1 VGRRRRRQ
9 RLPEEPVTATIES
22 LSHEGRGIARIE
34 GKTVFVDNALPG
46 ETVRMRYRSVGKRF
60 DAGIAE
66 AVIADPAPERVE
78 PACAFYGLCGGCSL
92 QHMAPEAQIRFKQ
105 QTLAEAFE
113 HIGKVAPRHWLE
125 PLTGPVWGYRQ
136 KARLGVRNVPKKG
149 RVLVGFREKF
159 SQYLADMRSC
169 EVLDPR
175 VGHRL
180 EALSELIGS
189 LEAKSRIAQI
199 EVAIG
204 DEQAALVFR
213 NLDPLNEADQARLAA
228 FGEQSG
234 FQIWLQPGGPD
245 TAQPLDPDV
254 PPLEYALP
262 EFNVRLRFRPTD
274 FTQVNAEINRRMV
287 GRALDLLAPEPGE
300 RVLELFCGLG
310 NFSLP
315 LARSGADIVA
325 VEGEAGLVQRAREN
339 AERNGI
345 DNVTFHVAN
354 LFEPDPDAPW
364 LRGQHYDRILFD
376 PPRSG
381 AVEILPF
388 VAATGARR
396 LVYVSCNP
404 ATLARDAGILVHEHG
419 YTLEQAGVMDMFPHT
434 AHVESI
440 ALFTREG

>member
-1 VGRRRRRQ
+1 MGRRRRRQ
-9 RLPEEPVTATIES
+9 RLPQEPVVATIES

-46 ETVRMRYRSVGKRF
+46 ETVRLRYRSVGKRF

-66 AVIADPAPERVE
+66 AILENPSADRVE

-92 QHMAPEAQIRFKQ
+92 QHMDPAAQIRFKQ
-105 QTLAEAFE
+105 QTLAESFT
-113 HIGKVAPRHWLE
+113 HIGKVEPREWLE

-136 KARLGVRNVPKKG
+136 KARVGVRNVPKKG

-159 SQYLADMRSC
+159 SQYLADMRAC

-180 EALSELIGS
+180 EALSDLVGS
-189 LEAKSRIAQI
+189 LEAASRIAQI

-204 DEQAALVFR
+204 DEEAALVFR
-213 NLDPLNEADQARLAA
+213 NLDPLSEADQEKLAA
-228 FGEQSG
+228 FGRQTG

-245 TAQPLDPDV
+245 TAQPLDPDL

-262 EFNVRLRFRPTD
+262 AYDARLRFLPTD
-274 FTQVNAEINRRMV
+274 FTQVNAAINRRMV
-287 GRALDLLAPEPGE
+287 ERAVNLLAPAAGE

-315 LARSGADIVA
+315 LARSGAEIVA

-339 AERNGI
+339 AERNALT
-345 DNVTFHVAN
+345 NVEFHVAN
-354 LFEPDPDAPW
+354 LMEPDPDAPW
-364 LRGQHYDRILFD
+364 LRGREYDKVLFD

-388 VAATGARR
+388 VARTGARR
-396 LVYVSCNP
+396 IVYVSCNP
-404 ATLARDAGILVHEHG
+404 ATLARDAGLLVHEHG
-419 YTLEQAGVMDMFPHT
+419 YTLETAGVMDMFPHT

-440 ALFTREG
+440 ALFTK

>member
-1 VGRRRRRQ
+1 MARRRRRS
-9 RLPEEPVTATIES
+9 RLPAEPVVARIES

-46 ETVRMRYRSVGKRF
+46 ETVRLRYRSVGKRF

-66 AVIADPAPERVE
+66 EVLENPSPLRVE
-78 PACAFYGLCGGCSL
+78 PACEFYGLCGGCSL
-92 QHMAPEAQIRFKQ
+92 QHMAAEAQIRFKQ
-105 QTLAEAFE
+105 ETLAEAFE
-113 HIGKVAPRHWLE
+113 HVGRVTPDEWLE

-159 SQYLADMRSC
+159 SQYLADMRAC

-180 EALSELIGS
+180 EALSSLIGS
-189 LEAKSRIAQI
+189 LEAAGSIAQI

-204 DEQAALVFR
+204 DEEAALVFR
-213 NLDPLNEADQARLAA
+213 NLDPLCEADRAKLAA
-228 FGEQSG
+228 FGEQTG

-245 TAQPLDPDV
+245 TARPLRDDR

-262 EFNVRLRFRPTD
+262 DFDVRLRFQPTD
-274 FTQVNAEINRRMV
+274 FTQVNSRINRRMV
-287 GRALDLLAPEPGE
+287 RRALALLAPQAGEP
-300 RVLELFCGLG
+300 VLELFCGLG

-315 LARSGADIVA
+315 LARSGDEVTA

-339 AERNGI
+339 AERNALA
-345 DNVTFHVAN
+345 NVTFHVAN
-354 LFEPDPDAPW
+354 LMEPDPDAPW
-364 LRGQHYDRILFD
+364 LRGRQYERVLFD

-396 LVYVSCNP
+396 IVYV
-404 ATLARDAGILVHEHG
+404 
-419 YTLEQAGVMDMFPHT
+419 
-434 AHVESI
+434 
-440 ALFTREG
+440 

>member
-1 VGRRRRRQ
+1 MGRRRRRQ
-9 RLPEEPVTATIES
+9 RLPQEPVVATIES

-46 ETVRMRYRSVGKRF
+46 ETVRLRYRSVGKRF

-66 AVIADPAPERVE
+66 AILENPSADRVE

-92 QHMAPEAQIRFKQ
+92 QHMDPAAQIRFKQ
-105 QTLAEAFE
+105 QTLAESFT
-113 HIGKVAPRHWLE
+113 HIGKVEPREWLE

-159 SQYLADMRSC
+159 SQYLADMRAC

-180 EALSELIGS
+180 EALSDLVGS
-189 LEAKSRIAQI
+189 LEAASRIAQI

-204 DEQAALVFR
+204 DEEAALVFR
-213 NLDPLNEADQARLAA
+213 NLDPLSEADQEKLAA
-228 FGEQSG
+228 FGRQTG

-245 TAQPLDPDV
+245 TAQPLDPDL

-262 EFNVRLRFRPTD
+262 AFDVRLRFLPTD
-274 FTQVNAEINRRMV
+274 FIQVNAAINRRMV
-287 GRALDLLAPEPGE
+287 ERAVNLLAPAAGE

-315 LARSGADIVA
+315 LARSGAEIVA

-339 AERNGI
+339 AERNALT
-345 DNVTFHVAN
+345 NVEFHVAN
-354 LFEPDPDAPW
+354 LMEPDPDAPW
-364 LRGQHYDRILFD
+364 LRGREYDKVLFD

-388 VAATGARR
+388 VARTGARR
-396 LVYVSCNP
+396 IVYVSCNP
-404 ATLARDAGILVHEHG
+404 ATLARDAGLLVHEHG
-419 YTLEQAGVMDMFPHT
+419 YTLETAGVMDMFPHT

-440 ALFTREG
+440 ALFTK

>member
-1 VGRRRRRQ
+1 MARRRRRP
-9 RLPEEPVTATIES
+9 RLPEEPVVATIES
-22 LSHEGRGIARIE
+22 LSHEGRGIARLE

-46 ETVRMRYRSVGKRF
+46 ETVRLRYRSVGKRF

-66 AVIADPAPERVE
+66 EVLENPSPMRVA

-92 QHMAPEAQIRFKQ
+92 QHMAPDAQIRFKQ
-105 QTLAEAFE
+105 QTLAESFE
-113 HIGKVAPRHWLE
+113 HIGKVTPQEWLE

-180 EALSELIGS
+180 EALSDLIGS
-189 LEAKSRIAQI
+189 LEAASRIAQI

-213 NLDPLNEADQARLAA
+213 NLDPLGEADTAKLAA
-228 FGEQSG
+228 FGEQTG

-245 TAQPLDPDV
+245 TARPLRGDW

-262 EFNVRLRFRPTD
+262 DFDVRLRFLPTD
-274 FTQVNAEINRRMV
+274 FTQVNSAINRRMV
-287 GRALDLLAPEPGE
+287 RQALDLLAPAAGE
-300 RVLELFCGLG
+300 RILELFCGLG

-315 LARSGADIVA
+315 LARSGAEVTA
-325 VEGEAGLVQRAREN
+325 VEGEAGLVQRARDN
-339 AERNGI
+339 AASNAL
-345 DNVTFHVAN
+345 DNVEFHVAN
-354 LFEPDPDAPW
+354 LMEPDPDAPW
-364 LRGQHYDRILFD
+364 LRGRHYDKILFD

-388 VAATGARR
+388 VANIGAKRI
-396 LVYVSCNP
+396 VYVSCNP

-419 YTLEQAGVMDMFPHT
+419 YTLEKAGVMDMFPHT

-440 ALFTREG
+440 ALFMRDA

>member
-9 RLPEEPVTATIES
+9 RLPEEAVTVTIES
-22 LSHEGRGIARIE
+22 LSHEGRGIARID

-46 ETVRMRYRSVGKRF
+46 EKVRMRYRSVGKRF

-125 PLTGPVWGYRQ
+125 PLIGPVWGYRQ

-189 LEAKSRIAQI
+189 LEARSRIAQI

-213 NLDPLNEADQARLAA
+213 NLDPLCEADRARLAA
-228 FGEQSG
+228 FGEHND

-245 TAQPLDPDV
+245 TARPLDPNV
-254 PPLEYALP
+254 PLLEYALP
-262 EFNVRLRFRPTD
+262 EFDVRLRFRPTD

-287 GRALDLLAPEPGE
+287 GRAVEMLAPESGE

-315 LARSGADIVA
+315 LARTGADIVA

-345 DNVTFHVAN
+345 DNVTFHIAN

-364 LRGQHYDRILFD
+364 LRGQHYDRVLFD

>member
-1 VGRRRRRQ
+1 MGRRRRRP
-9 RLPEEPVTATIES
+9 RLPEEPVVATIES

-46 ETVRMRYRSVGKRF
+46 ETVRLRYRSMGKRF

-66 AVIADPAPERVE
+66 AILENPSPMRVT

-92 QHMAPEAQIRFKQ
+92 QHMASDEQIRFKQ

-113 HIGKVAPRHWLE
+113 HIGRVAPQAWLE

-159 SQYLADMRSC
+159 SQYLADMRAC

-180 EALSELIGS
+180 EALSELIGG
-189 LEAKSRIAQI
+189 LEAASRIAQI

-204 DEQAALVFR
+204 DEAAALVFR
-213 NLDPLNEADQARLAA
+213 NLDPLSEADVRRLAA

-245 TAQPLDPDV
+245 TAHPLDPDV

-262 EFNVRLRFRPTD
+262 EFDVRLRFLPTD

-287 GRALDLLAPEPGE
+287 GRAVALLAPEQGE
-300 RVLELFCGLG
+300 RVLELFSGLG

-315 LARSGADIVA
+315 LARTGAEIVT

-345 DNVTFHVAN
+345 DNVAFHVAN
-354 LFEPDPDAPW
+354 LFEPDADASW
-364 LRGQHYDRILFD
+364 LRGQRYDRVLID

-388 VAATGARR
+388 VANTGAKRI
-396 LVYVSCNP
+396 VYVSCNP